1 MKKAHF
7 EYLERLLS
15 DKMVDTETIQ
25 TYSRNAWIQ
34 FVERHLKL
42 IPVLIAVSAE
52 ETMPYPLDIETEK
65 YFLAT
70 IRNLIEG
77 EVIAKEDVARELL
90 TDYIS
95 AIANAKI
102 EKYGQVVFAGM
113 ELCFLVKATIPTKLL
128 YAALYYPTCRIK
140 ALKHLRLRIPER
152 DFIKITTLLQIPM
165 VYEVNRALQRNIRS
179 RGKEPLPQHL
189 IPRNLRN

>member
-1 MKKAHF
+1 MKKVHF
-7 EYLERLLS
+7 EYLEDLLTKQGI
-15 DKMVDTETIQ
+15 DRETVR
-25 TYSRNAWIQ
+25 TYSQKAWIQ

-77 EVIAKEDVARELL
+77 EVIVKEDVAHELL
-90 TDYIS
+90 IDYIT

-128 YAALYYPTCRIK
+128 YAALYYPTCRVK
-140 ALKHLRLRIPER
+140 AMKHLRLRISER
-152 DFIKITTLLQIPM
+152 EFRKITVLLQIPM
-165 VYEVNRALQRNIRS
+165 AYEVNRALQRNIRS